1 MSRRPRHHLAAVIA
15 GAMVASAAPAHAY
28 VRAKTSDGIPI
39 YWTESCTSVTLY
51 SNGFVES
58 QAMSR
63 DEVAKSLSAAAHAW
77 SPDAVTCSEADGG
90 TSHPYF
96 EIVTAL
102 APDGAPAPAIASD
115 GINVLVFHLTDW
127 PAELSDLALAVTSVT
142 KKRDGRILDADVEI
156 NAQSYQWANYDPGAS
171 IPSNHG
177 TTPVDLQA
185 AITHEFGHFIGLDH
199 TCYGPADAEPQVDNN
214 GNTVPTCGP
223 DAPESVRRTV
233 MYAIVEPGTTG
244 QRLLSTDDIAGVC
257 AIYAAERDPKTCS
270 LDLPDDGCG
279 CSAGRPGRPVE
290 GGSTVLLLFMGAWA
304 SRTSRRQR
312 RHPGSR
318 L

>member
-1 MSRRPRHHLAAVIA
+1 MSRRLRHHLAAVIA
-15 GAMVASAAPAHAY
+15 GAIVTSAAPMAHAY
-28 VRAKTSDGIPI
+28 VRAQTSDGIPI

-96 EIVTAL
+96 EIVTAM
-102 APDGAPAPAIASD
+102 APDGASAPAIASD

-156 NAQSYQWANYDPGAS
+156 NAQSYPWANYDPGAS
-171 IPSNHG
+171 IPSIHG
-177 TTPVDLQA
+177 STPVDLQA

-199 TCYGPADAEPQVDNN
+199 TCHGPADNGDYQVDNN
-214 GNTVPTCGP
+214 GNTVPPCGP
-223 DAPESVRRTV
+223 YAPEAVRQTV

-244 QRLLSTDDIAGVC
+244 QRVLSPDDIAGVC
-257 AIYAAERDPKTCS
+257 AIYAAGRDPKTCS

-279 CSAGRPGRPVE
+279 CSAGTSGRPV
-290 GGSTVLLLFMGAWA
+290 GGGGTVIFIGALA
-304 SRTSRRQR
+304 SMTSRRPR
-312 RHPGSR
+312 RRPRSR
-318 L
+318 S

>member
-1 MSRRPRHHLAAVIA
+1 MSRRLRHHLAAVIA
-15 GAMVASAAPAHAY
+15 GAVVASAAPLAHAY

-39 YWTESCTSVTLY
+39 YWTGSCTSVTMY
-51 SNGFVES
+51 SNGFVEA
-58 QAMSR
+58 QIMSR
-63 DEVAKSLSAAAHAW
+63 DEMAKSLAAAAHAW
-77 SPDAVTCSEADGG
+77 SPDAVTCSEGDGG

-102 APDGAPAPAIASD
+102 APDGAPAPAVASD

-127 PAELSDLALAVTSVT
+127 PSDLSDLALAVTSVT

-156 NAQSYQWANYDPGAS
+156 NAQSYPWANYDPGATV
-171 IPSNHG
+171 PSSHG
-177 TTPVDLQA
+177 TTPIDLQA

-214 GNTVPTCGP
+214 GNTVPTCGL
-223 DAPESVRRTV
+223 DAPEAVRQTV

-244 QRLLSTDDIAGVC
+244 QRLLSPDDIAGVC
-257 AIYAAERDPKTCS
+257 AIYAAARDPKTCS

-279 CSAGRPGRPVE
+279 CSAGRSGRAVD
-290 GGSTVLLLFMGAWA
+290 GGGATVLFVGALASMA
-304 SRTSRRQR
+304 SRRPRRR
-312 RHPGSR
+312 PGSR